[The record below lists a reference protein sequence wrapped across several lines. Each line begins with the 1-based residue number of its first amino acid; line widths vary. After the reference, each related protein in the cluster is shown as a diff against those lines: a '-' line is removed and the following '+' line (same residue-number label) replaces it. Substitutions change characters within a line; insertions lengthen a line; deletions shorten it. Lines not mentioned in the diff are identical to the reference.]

1 MPDWRKAVCRTD
13 PDAWF
18 PVGKAGLSRRREA
31 EREAAEAC
39 GRCPVLDECRTE
51 TARREE
57 LLPYARWHGVFA
69 GETAAQRIARVKR
82 ERARSAEATVA
93 A

>member
-1 MPDWRKAVCRTD
+1 MADWRMAVCRTD

-18 PVGKAGLSRRREA
+18 PVGRAGMSERREA

-39 GRCPVLDECRTE
+39 GRCPVLDECRTD
-51 TARREE
+51 TALREA
-57 LLPYARWHGVFA
+57 LLPYVKWHGVFA
-69 GETAAQRIARVKR
+69 GESAAERIVRVKR
-82 ERARSAEATVA
+82 ERAQAAGATVA

>member
-1 MPDWRKAVCRTD
+1 MTDWRKAVCRTD

-18 PVGKAGLSRRREA
+18 PEGKSGQPLKQRAEA
-31 EREAAEAC
+31 EAAEAC
-39 GRCPVLDECRTE
+39 LECPVMVQCAAE
-51 TARREE
+51 TARREA

-82 ERARSAEATVA
+82 ERAQAAEATVA

>member
-1 MPDWRKAVCRTD
+1 MAVCRTD

-18 PVGKAGLSRRREA
+18 PVGKAGLSKRREA

-39 GRCPVLDECRTE
+39 GRRPVLDECRTD
-51 TARREE
+51 TARREAP
-57 LLPYARWHGVFA
+57 LPYVKWHGVFA
-69 GETAAQRIARVKR
+69 GESAAERVARVKR
-82 ERARSAEATVA
+82 ERARAAEATVA

>member
-1 MPDWRKAVCRTD
+1 MAVCRTD

-18 PVGKAGLSRRREA
+18 PVGKASLSKRREA

-39 GRCPVLDECRTE
+39 GRCPVLDECRTD
-51 TARREE
+51 TARREAP
-57 LLPYARWHGVFA
+57 LPYVKWHGVFA
-69 GETAAQRIARVKR
+69 GESAAERVARVKR
-82 ERARSAEATVA
+82 ERARAAEATVA